1 MIKNVSLDDLEYF
14 NKLGLQVNDNFIN
27 LFNLDD
33 IILSEYEYLFGY
45 YLDNKLVGF
54 IHLSKSFEIV
64 DIINV
69 VVDSN
74 YRRKGIA
81 NELIKYCMNYFDD
94 VVSFMLEV
102 NVNNVSAISLYEKNN
117 FKVIHKREK
126 YYGNDDA
133 LIMKRDV

>member
-1 MIKNVSLDDLEYF
+1 MIKYVSLDDLEYF

-27 LFNLDD
+27 LFNLED

-54 IHLSKSFEIV
+54 IHLTKSFEIV

-81 NELIKYCMNYFDD
+81 NELIKYCMNYFAD

>member
-27 LFNLDD
+27 LFNLED

-54 IHLSKSFEIV
+54 IHLTKSFEIV

-69 VVDSN
+69 VVDIN

-81 NELIKYCMNYFDD
+81 NELIKYCMNYFAD

>member
-27 LFNLDD
+27 LFNLED

>member
-1 MIKNVSLDDLEYF
+1 MIKSVSLDDLEYF

-27 LFNLDD
+27 LFNLED

-54 IHLSKSFEIV
+54 IHLTKSFEIV

-81 NELIKYCMNYFDD
+81 NELIKYCMNYFAD

-117 FKVIHKREK
+117 FKVIHKRGK

>member
-27 LFNLDD
+27 LFNLED

-54 IHLSKSFEIV
+54 IHLTKSFEIV

-69 VVDSN
+69 VVDSS

-81 NELIKYCMNYFDD
+81 NELIKYCMNYFAD

>member
-27 LFNLDD
+27 LFNLED

-54 IHLSKSFEIV
+54 IHLTKSFEIV

-81 NELIKYCMNYFDD
+81 NELIKYCMNYFAD

>member
-1 MIKNVSLDDLEYF
+1 MIKSVSLDDLEYF

-27 LFNLDD
+27 LFNLED

-54 IHLSKSFEIV
+54 IHLTKSFEIV

-81 NELIKYCMNYFDD
+81 NELIKYCMNYFAD

>member
-27 LFNLDD
+27 LFNLED

-54 IHLSKSFEIV
+54 IHLTKSFEIV

-69 VVDSN
+69 VVDIN

-81 NELIKYCMNYFDD
+81 NELIKYCMNYFAD

-133 LIMKRDV
+133 FIMKRDV

>member
-27 LFNLDD
+27 LFNLED

-54 IHLSKSFEIV
+54 IHLTKSFEIV

-74 YRRKGIA
+74 YRRRGIA
-81 NELIKYCMNYFDD
+81 NELIKYCMNYFAD